1 MSTLTSAGGT
11 SGSNFMGGSALGGF
25 KPFSAADRKYQMK
38 KPNLQNLF
46 AINREEP
53 SDEDEEEDL
62 KIDEN

>member
-38 KPNLQNLF
+38 KPNQSLF